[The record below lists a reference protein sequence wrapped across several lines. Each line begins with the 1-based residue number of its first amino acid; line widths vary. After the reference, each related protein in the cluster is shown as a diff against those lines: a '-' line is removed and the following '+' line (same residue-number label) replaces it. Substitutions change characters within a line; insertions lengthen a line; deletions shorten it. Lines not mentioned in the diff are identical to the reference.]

1 MDLLDILFYIV
12 IGIISIF
19 SYSSQKNAKRK
30 AEEIELRK
38 RKPVQ
43 DVNQEKPYVNDVE
56 AEESGE
62 TFAEEYVRKL
72 YDFYKVREALSETV
86 EKLSLSQDKESDNK
100 YRSSVETSVKV
111 PMLLFEEGQ
120 SVIKK
125 DSLENSST
133 INDNEEKS
141 NLAEIDWRRAVIAS
155 EILNRKY

>member
-43 DVNQEKPYVNDVE
+43 DVKQEKPYVNDVE

-86 EKLSLSQDKESDNK
+86 EKLSLSQDEESDNK
-100 YRSSVETSVKV
+100 YRSSIETSVKV